1 MCRAGRSRSS
11 RTPCSTSLCGLA
23 WAYFF
28 GRVSR
33 HAQHALAVLV
43 TPVLRFAAAGDGA
56 ERHRAAMFPWRQ
68 PSSHA
73 AGQEES
79 GVDAQWYR
87 HAGQYVSMRWALD
100 RRGVFELARVS
111 VQARASTC
119 AAPRRGRQVRSS
131 AGRRLGRTSSYLGH
145 WRLCSAPSASGTA
158 GSTCLCGMRPSW
170 ADGASPGRRSM
181 LIGTCKKSWRWPE
194 SLSMS
199 LIVRAG
205 SFSAM
210 WGEMQAARR
219 RSWSGAG
226 SEAGGDHAPWCCA
239 VARARRGTGLCPA
252 AGGWNH
258 DNSSTN
264 SNTGWPGR

>member
-1 MCRAGRSRSS
+1 MPSGTGTQDSTSRCAGPWTGGGCSSWRACRCRRSTSWSRGRCASS
-11 RTPCSTSLCGLA
+11 RWP
-23 WAYFF
+23 
-28 GRVSR
+28 
-33 HAQHALAVLV
+33 
-43 TPVLRFAAAGDGA
+43 
-56 ERHRAAMFPWRQ
+56 
-68 PSSHA
+68 
-73 AGQEES
+73 
-79 GVDAQWYR
+79 
-87 HAGQYVSMRWALD
+87 
-100 RRGVFELARVS
+100 RR
-111 VQARASTC
+111 RASTC
-119 AAPRRGRQVRSS
+119 AAPRRGRQVRPS

-145 WRLCSAPSASGTA
+145 WRLCSAPNASGTA
-158 GSTCLCGMRPSW
+158 GSTCLCLCGMRPSW

-226 SEAGGDHAPWCCA
+226 SEAWGDHAPWCCA

-264 SNTGWPGR
+264 SNTGWPGRQRRSL